1 MNRPSELA
9 LDLPPSTP
17 PAPLGRLL
25 QARAEAGAFWHMR
38 LRLVRTLVRQTFAGA
53 RFRLALILLL
63 MGLLWFG
70 LFAMFH
76 EGFVFVR
83 STLPR
88 DLHDPTMRVI
98 FGMFFVTLMTMLAF
112 SSGIILF
119 GSLFRNREVAFLLTL
134 PTRIER
140 IFLHKFQEAVFLAS
154 WGFLLLGSP
163 MLLAYGLVAHS
174 PWYYF
179 VMLVPFLV
187 AFSVIPV
194 GFGAIVCLVIVR
206 HLPSRRGWLA
216 ASLFAGG
223 VTLLLW
229 VGWPLIT
236 GFQRDLLTPDWFL
249 SVLDRLRFT
258 EHRWLPSWWLSS
270 GLLDAAEGEGAES
283 VLFLALLISNA
294 LFFQQLAMWISGAM
308 LRSAYSALQGRSS
321 GRRRAR
327 VAWLDRV
334 VLWLTAPLPAATR
347 LLIIKDVRLFRRD
360 PVQWSQILIF
370 FGLLGLYLLNVRRF
384 SYDSSYAGWVN
395 MLSFL
400 NVAVVGLLLSSF
412 TTRFI
417 FPMISLEGS
426 RFWILGLLPLRRE
439 TILWSKFLF
448 SAGGATIPCAGLI
461 LLSDLL
467 FGVGLL
473 LVSVHQVA
481 CLLLCLG
488 LSGIAVGLGAKLPSL
503 REQSPSRIAAG
514 FGGTVNL
521 IVSTVYI
528 VLVVVLMVLPYHLH
542 VGDYAHR
549 DFGLY
554 SSRDF
559 LGRWLDL
566 WLVGG
571 TASSVLL
578 SLLATVVP
586 LRVGFR
592 AIRELEF

>member
-1 MNRPSELA
+1 
-9 LDLPPSTP
+9 
-17 PAPLGRLL
+17 
-25 QARAEAGAFWHMR
+25 
-38 LRLVRTLVRQTFAGA
+38 
-53 RFRLALILLL
+53 
-63 MGLLWFG
+63 
-70 LFAMFH
+70 
-76 EGFVFVR
+76 
-83 STLPR
+83 
-88 DLHDPTMRVI
+88 
-98 FGMFFVTLMTMLAF
+98 
-112 SSGIILF
+112 
-119 GSLFRNREVAFLLTL
+119 
-134 PTRIER
+134 
-140 IFLHKFQEAVFLAS
+140 
-154 WGFLLLGSP
+154 

-194 GFGAIVCLVIVR
+194 GFGAIVCLVVVR
-206 HLPSRRGWLA
+206 HLPSRRGLMA

-223 VTLLLW
+223 VALILW
-229 VGWPLIT
+229 GGWPLIT

-294 LFFQQLAMWISGAM
+294 LFFQQLAMWISGAL

-334 VLWLTAPLPAATR
+334 AMGLTAPLPAPTR

-360 PVQWSQILIF
+360 PMQWSQILIF

-400 NVAVVGLLLSSF
+400 NVAVVGLLLSTF

-467 FGVGLL
+467 FGVGPLI
-473 LVSVHQVA
+473 VSVHQVA

-528 VLVVVLMVLPYHLH
+528 VLVVVLMVLPYHLY
-542 VGDYAHR
+542 VGDYANR
-549 DFGLY
+549 DFGLHSY
-554 SSRDF
+554 RHF

-578 SLLATVVP
+578 SLVATVAP